1 MHNKMMTKCSVSYSE
16 LEKTCCN
23 LQRANKIFL
32 LSYFILGDVYSQKV
46 LDSCDVSIV
55 PMLSSAQ
62 HRVKV
67 SETAELYMV
76 ATS

>member
-1 MHNKMMTKCSVSYSE
+1 MHNAMMTKCSVSYSE
-16 LEKTCCN
+16 LEKPCCT

-67 SETAELYMV
+67 SETAELIV